1 MITKDYLLKTL
12 NWLDKLYNDPTADN
26 QKTSSYSKL
35 ALIELC
41 GWIEETMDDI
51 VLRCAKRCLKSPAN
65 QKFID
70 KTISGTHSFEY
81 EPFRK
86 MLMMVIGLATLE
98 KIEKKLEKTGKIS
111 ALKGYLGNLKDS
123 RNRAAH
129 THTKGTLTTYDAP
142 SKTKR
147 DFDKIYGLLKEL
159 DAELQR
165 HMNNQVIRTDKAPAP
180 VGPYNQAIA
189 APGPFLF
196 VAGQIPLDPVTGEIV
211 SGEISAQTEQ
221 VMANIEGILTAAGA
235 NWSNVVK
242 TTVFLSDLAN
252 FGAMNQVYARYFPPE
267 TAPARAC
274 VEVARLPKDVL
285 VEIECIA
292 ALA

>member
-1 MITKDYLLKTL
+1 M
-12 NWLDKLYNDPTADN
+12 
-26 QKTSSYSKL
+26 SSFL
-35 ALIELC
+35 
-41 GWIEETMDDI
+41 
-51 VLRCAKRCLKSPAN
+51 
-65 QKFID
+65 
-70 KTISGTHSFEY
+70 TIL
-81 EPFRK
+81 P
-86 MLMMVIGLATLE
+86 
-98 KIEKKLEKTGKIS
+98 
-111 ALKGYLGNLKDS
+111 
-123 RNRAAH
+123 
-129 THTKGTLTTYDAP
+129 
-142 SKTKR
+142 
-147 DFDKIYGLLKEL
+147 
-159 DAELQR
+159 
-165 HMNNQVIRTDKAPAP
+165 MNNQVIRTDKAPAP

-221 VMANIEGILTAAGA
+221 VMANLEGILTSAGA

>member
-12 NWLDKLYNDPTADN
+12 NWLDQLYNDPTADN

-51 VLRCAKRCLKSPAN
+51 VLRCAKRCLKSEAN
-65 QKFID
+65 KKFID

-98 KIEKKLEKTGKIS
+98 KIEEKLENTGKIS
-111 ALKGYLGNLKDS
+111 ALKSALGNLKDS

-129 THTKGTLTTYDAP
+129 THTKGTLRTYDAP
-142 SKTKR
+142 SKTKYNFER
-147 DFDKIYGLLKEL
+147 IYAWLTEL

-221 VMANIEGILTAAGA
+221 VMANLEGILTAAGA

-292 ALA
+292 ALP

>member
-1 MITKDYLLKTL
+1 
-12 NWLDKLYNDPTADN
+12 
-26 QKTSSYSKL
+26 
-35 ALIELC
+35 
-41 GWIEETMDDI
+41 MDDI
-51 VLRCAKRCLKSPAN
+51 VLRCAKRCLKSEAN
-65 QKFID
+65 KKFID

-129 THTKGTLTTYDAP
+129 THTKGTLPTYDAP

-189 APGPFLF
+189 ATGPFLF

-211 SGEISAQTEQ
+211 SGEISTQTEQ
-221 VMANIEGILTAAGA
+221 VMANLEGILTAAGA

-292 ALA
+292 ALP